1 MRIRALCVLLCLAGL
16 AVQRTAPSAAGM
28 AGNGRRGGQ
37 LVVAERSA
45 PRTFNPVVITD
56 NPTKT
61 ILERIN
67 SDLIHINRRTF
78 KTEPA
83 LAASWTPS
91 KDGRE
96 YTIKL
101 RPGLKFSDGHA
112 LTADDVVFTFQVYL
126 DEKLAAPQRDLLI
139 IGGKPIGVRKVDDFT
154 IVISLAEPYAV
165 ADRMFDGIAILPR
178 HVLADAYAAGTLAQQ
193 WSVAATPASIVGTGP
208 FRVSEV
214 VPGERVVLERNPHY
228 WKHDRSGEALPYLE
242 RLVFLV
248 VPSTDAQWLRF
259 TSGELDLMSA
269 ATADQFG
276 SLTPGRFAAIDLG
289 PGMEYNF
296 LFFNQSDG
304 QTGPLAARQAWFRQ
318 ENFRHAVS
326 AAIDRQAI
334 VKLVYRGRGEPLW
347 GPVTSGNAAWR
358 NPSIPH
364 RPRSVDRARQLL
376 RDAGFTWRDDGT
388 LQDRTGTAV
397 EFNIVVSASRPERN
411 QMATLIQNDLAS
423 IGIRVTV
430 SPLEFGAFVARVTRT
445 RDFDACI
452 NGIANV
458 DADPNPE
465 VNVWLSSG
473 TLHLWN
479 PGQARPAT
487 PWEAEIDTLMR
498 SQMTA
503 RTVADRK
510 RMFDKV
516 QALLAEHEP
525 MIFLASP
532 NILVAAKPTLGNFT
546 PAILPHYALWN
557 VDELYWRA
565 ATRD

>member
-139 IGGKPIGVRKVDDFT
+139 IGGKPIGVRKVDDLT

>member
-61 ILERIN
+61 VLERIN
-67 SDLIHINRRTF
+67 SDLIHNNRRTF

-139 IGGKPIGVRKVDDFT
+139 IGGKPIGVRKVDDLT

-259 TSGELDLMSA
+259 TSGELD
-269 ATADQFG
+269 
-276 SLTPGRFAAIDLG
+276 
-289 PGMEYNF
+289 
-296 LFFNQSDG
+296 
-304 QTGPLAARQAWFRQ
+304 
-318 ENFRHAVS
+318 
-326 AAIDRQAI
+326 
-334 VKLVYRGRGEPLW
+334 
-347 GPVTSGNAAWR
+347 
-358 NPSIPH
+358 
-364 RPRSVDRARQLL
+364 
-376 RDAGFTWRDDGT
+376 
-388 LQDRTGTAV
+388 
-397 EFNIVVSASRPERN
+397 
-411 QMATLIQNDLAS
+411 
-423 IGIRVTV
+423 
-430 SPLEFGAFVARVTRT
+430 
-445 RDFDACI
+445 
-452 NGIANV
+452 
-458 DADPNPE
+458 
-465 VNVWLSSG
+465 
-473 TLHLWN
+473 
-479 PGQARPAT
+479 
-487 PWEAEIDTLMR
+487 
-498 SQMTA
+498 
-503 RTVADRK
+503 
-510 RMFDKV
+510 
-516 QALLAEHEP
+516 
-525 MIFLASP
+525 
-532 NILVAAKPTLGNFT
+532 
-546 PAILPHYALWN
+546 
-557 VDELYWRA
+557 
-565 ATRD
+565 